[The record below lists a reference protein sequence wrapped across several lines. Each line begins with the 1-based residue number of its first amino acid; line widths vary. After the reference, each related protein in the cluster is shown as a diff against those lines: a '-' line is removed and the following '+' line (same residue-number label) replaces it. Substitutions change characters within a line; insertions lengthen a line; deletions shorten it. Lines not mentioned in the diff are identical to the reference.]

1 MTDSAAADEQWRE
14 TAEPEP
20 PLRAEGPARW
30 GPRRTLAAVAIALAV
45 GVAGSV
51 SVTAITS
58 GSASGQLGGSRGGAA
73 FSGSSGGGFGGMGQP
88 GGRGNGNTTGSGAV
102 LSDAMHGEF
111 TVRTEQGT
119 YRTKRLQR
127 GTLTAVDDT
136 EITVRSGD
144 DYRRDYAVNSETVVD
159 SGRTSLDELEQGQ
172 SVTVVATLSG
182 DDATATTISGQ
193 QSGNGSGNNGTGSGG
208 FPGRGGNSGQGGDSG
223 GSGNAPGGGSGTGS
237 GGSADN

>member
-1 MTDSAAADEQWRE
+1 MTDSAAADEEWRE

-20 PLRAEGPARW
+20 SRRAEGPARW
-30 GPRRTLAAVAIALAV
+30 GPRRTLAVVAIALAV
-45 GVAGSV
+45 GVAGSL

-58 GSASGQLGGSRGGAA
+58 GSASGQLGGPGGGAA

-88 GGRGNGNTTGSGAV
+88 GSAGNGDTAGSGAV

-111 TVRTEQGT
+111 TVRTEQGS

-127 GTLTAVDDT
+127 GTLTAVGDT

-144 DYRRDYAVNSETVVD
+144 DYLRDYTVNSETVVD
-159 SGRTSLDELEQGQ
+159 SGQTSLDELEQGR

-182 DDATATTISGQ
+182 DDATAITISGQ
-193 QSGNGSGNNGTGSGG
+193 QSGNGSGNSTGNGG

-223 GSGNAPGGGSGTGS
+223 GFGNAPGGGSGSGSDGS
-237 GGSADN
+237 GDD